1 MDFPLTLDKKY
12 LKYIDYLL
20 QKQELANRTPSEVT
34 ALDGLKLMASF
45 LFSIR
50 SIQKGYKDYSSL
62 QAKLDDC
69 ASRGESIV
77 ITIDSV
83 NFTLSLRSRSG

>member
-1 MDFPLTLDKKY
+1 
-12 LKYIDYLL
+12 
-20 QKQELANRTPSEVT
+20 
-34 ALDGLKLMASF
+34 